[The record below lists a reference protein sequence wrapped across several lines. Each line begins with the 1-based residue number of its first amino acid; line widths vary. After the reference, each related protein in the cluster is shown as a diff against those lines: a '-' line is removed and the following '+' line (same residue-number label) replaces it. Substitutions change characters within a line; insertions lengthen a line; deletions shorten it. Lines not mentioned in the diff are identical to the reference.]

1 MSQNKEDLKNKI
13 FYRAAYRG
21 TKEMDLL
28 IHSFVKFII
37 DDIDDEK
44 LEILDQFVNMND
56 EDLISIKNDEFSLTF
71 NDPYMKNIV
80 QKFKKFKL

>member
-13 FYRAAYRG
+13 FYRASYRG

-71 NDPYMKNIV
+71 SDPCMKNIV